1 MTERAN
7 MTAAQLRTPPQPTMT
22 TEAAGTG
29 ETPSS
34 RRKASFR
41 ASSSRTSSSAYS
53 DGSGSGS
60 GSGSVSVSGMGGDGD
75 GEVCCMRASA
85 RPMLERDDVIR
96 KVCTAGPPGARVIKR
111 EGNKEREQLQL
122 Q

>member
-22 TEAAGTG
+22 TEAEGTG

-41 ASSSRTSSSAYS
+41 ASCSRTSSSAYS
-53 DGSGSGS
+53 DGSGS

-85 RPMLERDDVIR
+85 RPMLERD
-96 KVCTAGPPGARVIKR
+96 
-111 EGNKEREQLQL
+111 
-122 Q
+122 